1 MKSPWQ
7 SKEKKKKRLK
17 ESKSHPPPPLPQ
29 GGRMWLES
37 HGREGGRLKTNLV
50 GVPWGTFLKFEY
62 GYEILNP
69 NMSPNI
75 DHLGT
80 LVCHRV

>member
-1 MKSPWQ
+1 
-7 SKEKKKKRLK
+7 
-17 ESKSHPPPPLPQ
+17 
-29 GGRMWLES
+29 MWLES